1 MKQNLALFDFDG
13 TISKKDSMMEFMKFL
28 KGKNKLYLSFFINS
42 HWLILM
48 YLGLIE
54 RSSVKEKIWT
64 YLFGNIKLEEF
75 NLLAKKFSMEILPSI
90 LYQSALDQIETHKKN
105 GDRIIIVTASA
116 ENWLKPWCDFN
127 QLELICTQMEVKK
140 GRLTGKIKGE
150 NCNGLE
156 KVNRIRQIINLDEF
170 DKIYA
175 YGNSAGDKAMLNLA
189 THQFY
194 NHFKNI

>member
-1 MKQNLALFDFDG
+1 
-13 TISKKDSMMEFMKFL
+13 MEFMKFL